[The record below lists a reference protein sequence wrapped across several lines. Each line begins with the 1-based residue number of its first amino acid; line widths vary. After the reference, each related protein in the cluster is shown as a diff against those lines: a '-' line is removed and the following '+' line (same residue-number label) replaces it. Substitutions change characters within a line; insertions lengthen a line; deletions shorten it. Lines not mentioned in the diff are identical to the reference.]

1 MSRSKKTLH
10 LFNFHFRYTI
20 DYLVNNKEF
29 ELVSVPDLL
38 HPDIIRACGMDVDG
52 ERTQVFKLDIEKFG
66 KVALSGTAEMAF
78 GGLFMNKN
86 IDFGQSKKVDKYK
99 RVKRYC
105 AVSRCYR
112 AESSRGQQERGIY
125 RVHNFT
131 KGNTIRIWLFLGS
144 VFGLTF

>member
-1 MSRSKKTLH
+1 
-10 LFNFHFRYTI
+10 
-20 DYLVNNKEF
+20 
-29 ELVSVPDLL
+29 
-38 HPDIIRACGMDVDG
+38 MDVDG

-131 KGNTIRIWLFLGS
+131 KGNTIRIRLFLGS
-144 VFGLTF
+144 VPKRLTSFLNICLILYERLNYCFSRNVWIDAW